1 MCFRMRLCA
10 PLHSKPGVNS
20 MDFRKR
26 KKAFG
31 SLCVCVR
38 ERKRTCTSYIIT
50 IAFVQC
56 TYSATVCAL
65 CECIL
70 LLKEAKAGSICHQKH
85 KNFVFLSAILTVFH
99 VADGRCVFSFSA
111 YISHVE
117 LSKPQFNA
125 QNSEFE
131 IFACMLAL
139 LGSDGLRSVCVRAEK
154 GQMKR
159 ANHLFG
165 E

>member
-1 MCFRMRLCA
+1 MCTTAQQTRCKFNGL
-10 PLHSKPGVNS
+10 SKKEKSFWFIV
-20 MDFRKR
+20 
-26 KKAFG
+26 
-31 SLCVCVR
+31 CVC
-38 ERKRTCTSYIIT
+38 ERAQAHMHILHYYNCI
-50 IAFVQC
+50 C